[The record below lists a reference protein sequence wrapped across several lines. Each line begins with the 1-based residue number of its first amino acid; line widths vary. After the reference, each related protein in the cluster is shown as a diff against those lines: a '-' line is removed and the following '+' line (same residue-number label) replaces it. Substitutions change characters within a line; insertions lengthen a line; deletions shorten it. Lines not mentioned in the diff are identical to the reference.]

1 MGQRTQRPSDSVPC
15 RCACISSGQ
24 SSHHSGTN
32 CRLMLLADPNSESRA
47 LRPIARARKRAIGY
61 DPFSQRDGSNIK
73 LLYRGQP
80 HVSLVHLG
88 RCLDV
93 VPSLLALAAGHL
105 YAIVTSPLKCP
116 FASLAE
122 PFEQVLLVRV
132 QLHVRSTGLH
142 PMPGKVKTVQVESG
156 FLANFASWVVQLTR
170 RESFFLQLSFS
181 SPLLIILSPFLL
193 PMSPPPPLFLLQSLQ
208 LLLPSNLCL

>member
-32 CRLMLLADPNSESRA
+32 CRLMLLADRNSKSRA

-88 RCLDV
+88 RRLDV
-93 VPSLLALAAGHL
+93 VPSLLALSAAHL
-105 YAIVTSPLKCP
+105 FALVTSPFEGTLRCLTKP
-116 FASLAE
+116 I
-122 PFEQVLLVRV
+122 EQVLLVRV
-132 QLHVRSTGLH
+132 QLHVRSIGFH
-142 PMPGKVKTVQVESG
+142 PMPGKVKTVMIESS
-156 FLANFASWVVQLTR
+156 FLAHFASRV
-170 RESFFLQLSFS
+170 
-181 SPLLIILSPFLL
+181 
-193 PMSPPPPLFLLQSLQ
+193 
-208 LLLPSNLCL
+208 